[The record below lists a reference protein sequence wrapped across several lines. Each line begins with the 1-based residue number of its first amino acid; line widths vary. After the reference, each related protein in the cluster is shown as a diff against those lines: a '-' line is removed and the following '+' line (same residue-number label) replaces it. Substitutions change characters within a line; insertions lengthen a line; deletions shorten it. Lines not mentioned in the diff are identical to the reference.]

1 VKEKCSNKFSNN
13 RTPRFDMSDTKP
25 IIQHDP
31 DNILLNYKQKVTER
45 FFNRVGKLHSLRN
58 TVYAY

>member
-1 VKEKCSNKFSNN
+1 
-13 RTPRFDMSDTKP
+13 MSDTKP